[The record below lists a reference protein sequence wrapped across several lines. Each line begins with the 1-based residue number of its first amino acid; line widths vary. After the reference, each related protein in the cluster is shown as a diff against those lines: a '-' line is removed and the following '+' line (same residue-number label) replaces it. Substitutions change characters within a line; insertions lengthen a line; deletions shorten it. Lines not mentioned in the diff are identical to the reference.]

1 MGLLTFVISINAVL
15 IIWGLLTI
23 SRSLDNIGDTLD
35 EIRDKL

>member
-1 MGLLTFVISINAVL
+1 MGLLTFVISINAVF